1 MYTEN
6 PKYYLK
12 EPNQH
17 FLKLTCNK
25 NKNNL
30 Q

>member
-6 PKYYLK
+6 PKYYLESTK
-12 EPNQH
+12 LT

-25 NKNNL
+25 NKNTL